1 MTDIILDNIYLI
13 LLLPFWIFLIIMCG
27 RFFSVYVNKKII
39 YFLTLLSS
47 FLGMVLCGTAL
58 WKLGYERVIES
69 SAPFI
74 KINDF
79 ILSFGLY
86 VDRTA
91 LIFAFI
97 LFLTSF
103 AVQMFSISFMKNE
116 KKTYR
121 FYALLN
127 LFNFSM
133 AGLFFSPNLFQTYV
147 FWELVGIVSY
157 LLIGFEYFKKEKSL
171 ASKKVLI
178 INRIGDTALI
188 TGIIL
193 SSYFVYE
200 YSGNLSLTTL
210 SFSDM
215 PAIST
220 FVYAYTSTPL
230 FWVICSM
237 FIIGAGV
244 KSAQFPFY
252 TWLIDAMEAKLP
264 VSALLHSATMVAS
277 GVFILIRLT
286 GFFTLEAPILKGIAI
301 FGLLT
306 AIICS
311 LSACAQTHPKKVLAY
326 STSAQLGLMFFA
338 IGILNIQAA
347 VAFFAAHAFI
357 KTTLFLTLP
366 REDEKWNYINFV
378 LFLISG
384 LSLSGI
390 VFAGLASKEMLFM
403 NLGNTAGIIFSLISF
418 LTAFYIIRIALVVAD
433 NQGLEK
439 VYPKRL
445 ELFANIILLIL
456 NIALYFYLRK
466 FAVYKIA
473 EPFWWAVFAWG
484 FVYILYIRNAFYK
497 IPVLYPVCLNGF
509 YLDKFYMTVVTKVY
523 DSISFT
529 SNWIDKN
536 VFGCYKPFLATA
548 SGLVKSVGFIETRIM
563 DGAVR
568 FITNTSKKLSYL
580 ESKLQSGNIQN
591 YNAYAFII
599 ITVILTCL
607 IMAYTAIMVNLGG

>member
-1 MTDIILDNIYLI
+1 MADIILDNIYLI

-27 RFFSVYVNKKII
+27 RFFSVYVNKRII

-47 FLGMVLCGTAL
+47 FLGASLCGVAL
-58 WKLGYERVIES
+58 YKLGVDNVIETCL
-69 SAPFI
+69 PFV

-91 LIFAFI
+91 LIFAFV

-103 AVQMFSISFMKNE
+103 VVQMFSISFMKNE

-171 ASKKVLI
+171 AAKKVLI

-188 TGIIL
+188 TSIIL

-215 PAIST
+215 TAIST
-220 FVYAYTSTPL
+220 LGYAYTSIPL
-230 FWVICSM
+230 FWVICGL
-237 FIIGAGV
+237 FVVGAGV

-277 GVFILIRLT
+277 GVFVLIRLT
-286 GFFTLEAPILKGIAI
+286 GFFTLEESILKVIAI
-301 FGLLT
+301 LGLLT
-306 AIICS
+306 ALICS

-326 STSAQLGLMFFA
+326 STSAQLGLMFFS
-338 IGILNIQAA
+338 IGILNIKAA
-347 VAFFAAHAFI
+347 IAFFVAHAFI

-366 REDEKWNYINFV
+366 REDEKWNYTNFI
-378 LFLISG
+378 LFLIGG

-390 VFAGLASKEMLFM
+390 IFAGLASKEMLFM
-403 NLGNTAGIIFSLISF
+403 NLGGTVGIIFSLISF
-418 LTAFYIIRIALVVAD
+418 LTAFYIIRIALVLVD
-433 NQGLEK
+433 NQGLER
-439 VYPKRL
+439 VCPKKL
-445 ELFANIILLIL
+445 ELFANVILFIL
-456 NIALYFYLRK
+456 NIGLYFYLRK
-466 FAVYKIA
+466 FEVYKIA
-473 EPFWWAVFAWG
+473 EPFWWAIFAWG
-484 FVYILYIRNAFYK
+484 FVYILYIKNAFYK
-497 IPVLYPVCLNGF
+497 IPVLYPICFNGF
-509 YLDKFYMTVVTKVY
+509 YLDKFYMTAVTKVY
-523 DSISFT
+523 DSISRA
-529 SNWIDKN
+529 SYWIDKN
-536 VFGCYKPFLATA
+536 VFGCYKPFIESA
-548 SGLVKSVGFIETRIM
+548 SGMVKFVNFIETRIM
-563 DGAVR
+563 DGAVK
-568 FITNTSKKLSYL
+568 FVTYASKKLSYL
-580 ESKLQSGNIQN
+580 ESKIQTGNIQR

>member
-39 YFLTLLSS
+39 YFLTLFSS
-47 FLGMVLCGTAL
+47 LLGTTLCGTAL
-58 WKLGYERVIES
+58 LKLGAENIIET

-79 ILSFGLY
+79 VLSFGIFA
-86 VDRTA
+86 DRIT

-103 AVQMFSISFMKNE
+103 AVQLFSISFMKNE

-133 AGLFFSPNLFQTYV
+133 AGLFFSPNVFQTYV
-147 FWELVGIVSY
+147 FWDLVGIVSY
-157 LLIGFEYFKKEKSL
+157 LLIGFEYSKKEKSL

-178 INRIGDTALI
+178 INRLGDTAFI
-188 TGIIL
+188 AGIIL
-193 SSYFVYE
+193 SAYFIYE
-200 YSGNLSLTTL
+200 YSGNPKLTTL
-210 SFSDM
+210 SYSDM
-215 PAIST
+215 TAIST
-220 FVYAYTSTPL
+220 LLYAYTSTLL
-230 FWVICSM
+230 FKIICGLY
-237 FIIGAGV
+237 ILGAAV

-252 TWLIDAMEAKLP
+252 TWLIDAMEAKIP

-286 GFFTLEAPILKGIAI
+286 GFFTFENVLLKGIAI
-301 FGLLT
+301 LGLFT
-306 AIICS
+306 AVICS

-326 STSAQLGLMFFA
+326 STSAQLGLMFYA
-338 IGILNIQAA
+338 IGTLNIKATI
-347 VAFFAAHAFI
+347 AFFAAHAFI

-366 REDEKWNYINFV
+366 KENEKWNYTNFI

-390 VFAGLASKEMLFM
+390 ILAGLASKEMLFVHA
-403 NLGNTAGIIFSLISF
+403 GNTTEAIFSLTSF
-418 LTAFYIIRIALVVAD
+418 LTAFYIIRIALLVAD
-433 NQGLEK
+433 KNGLEK
-439 VYPKRL
+439 VCPKRL

-456 NIALYFYLRK
+456 NISLYLYLRK
-466 FAVYKIA
+466 FAVYKIE
-473 EPFWWAVFAWG
+473 EPFWWAMIAWG
-484 FVYILYIRNAFYK
+484 FVYILYIKNAFYK
-497 IPVLYPVCLNGF
+497 IPILYPLCLNGF
-509 YLDKFYMTVVTKVY
+509 YLDKLYMTLVTKLY
-523 DSISFT
+523 NTISNI
-529 SNWIDKN
+529 SDLIDRN
-536 VFGCYKPFLATA
+536 IFGNYTPVLKLA
-548 SGLVKSVGFIETRIM
+548 SGSIKFVNFIETKIM
-563 DGAVR
+563 NGAVKLV
-568 FITNTSKKLSYL
+568 TNTSKKLSYT
-580 ESKLQSGNIQN
+580 ESKIQN
-591 YNAYAFII
+591 GNVQKYNAYAFII
-599 ITVILTCL
+599 ITVIITCL

>member
-39 YFLTLLSS
+39 YFLTLFSS
-47 FLGMVLCGTAL
+47 LLGTTLCGTAL
-58 WKLGYERVIES
+58 LKLGAENIIET

-79 ILSFGLY
+79 VLSFGIFA
-86 VDRTA
+86 DRIT

-103 AVQMFSISFMKNE
+103 AVQLFSISFMKNE

-133 AGLFFSPNLFQTYV
+133 AGLFFSPNVFQTYV

-157 LLIGFEYFKKEKSL
+157 LLIGFEYSKKEKSL

-178 INRIGDTALI
+178 INRLGDTAFI
-188 TGIIL
+188 AGIIL
-193 SSYFVYE
+193 SAYFIYE
-200 YSGNLSLTTL
+200 YSGNPKLTTL
-210 SFSDM
+210 SYSDM
-215 PAIST
+215 TAIST
-220 FVYAYTSTPL
+220 LLYAYTSTLL
-230 FWVICSM
+230 FKIICGLY
-237 FIIGAGV
+237 ILGAAV

-252 TWLIDAMEAKLP
+252 TWLIDAMEAKIP

-286 GFFTLEAPILKGIAI
+286 GFFTFENVLLKGIAI
-301 FGLLT
+301 LGLLT
-306 AIICS
+306 AVICS

-326 STSAQLGLMFFA
+326 STSAQLGLMFYA
-338 IGILNIQAA
+338 IGTLNIKAA
-347 VAFFAAHAFI
+347 IAFFAAHAFI

-366 REDEKWNYINFV
+366 KENEKWNYTNFI

-390 VFAGLASKEMLFM
+390 ILAGLASKEMLFM
-403 NLGNTAGIIFSLISF
+403 HAGNTTEAIFSLTSF
-418 LTAFYIIRIALVVAD
+418 LTAFYIIRIALLVAD
-433 NQGLEK
+433 KNGLEK
-439 VYPKRL
+439 VCPKRL

-456 NIALYFYLRK
+456 NISLYLYLRK
-466 FAVYKIA
+466 FAVYKIE
-473 EPFWWAVFAWG
+473 EPFWWAMVAWG
-484 FVYILYIRNAFYK
+484 FVYILYIKNAFYK
-497 IPVLYPVCLNGF
+497 IPILYPLCLNGF
-509 YLDKFYMTVVTKVY
+509 YLDNLYMTLVTKLY
-523 DSISFT
+523 NTISNI
-529 SNWIDKN
+529 SDLIDKN
-536 VFGCYKPFLATA
+536 IFWNYTPVLKLT
-548 SGLVKSVGFIETRIM
+548 SGSIKFVNFIETKIM
-563 DGAVR
+563 NGAVK
-568 FITNTSKKLSYL
+568 FVTNTSKKLSYT
-580 ESKLQSGNIQN
+580 ESKIQN
-591 YNAYAFII
+591 GKVQKYNAYAFII
-599 ITVILTCL
+599 ITVIITCL